1 MLRPEETRR
10 YWGFCSRLGLGRRAK
25 HQDFIAFLAARGNGT
40 YVIGRHRT
48 LSRFWQIWGHGV
60 ETMMKT
66 IFVILALSFAFATGM
81 AITTVIAQIVS

>member
-1 MLRPEETRR
+1 
-10 YWGFCSRLGLGRRAK
+10 
-25 HQDFIAFLAARGNGT
+25 
-40 YVIGRHRT
+40 
-48 LSRFWQIWGHGV
+48 V